1 LVTYFRFVLLLL
13 CVLPAR
19 QAAAAAFGAYHP
31 ARIYAETSSTSFL
44 LPMRDGVQLAIRLY
58 RPMENGRLVTAR
70 LPVIWH
76 ATLDIAD
83 NGPGAAPPPAPLR
96 QGFKLT
102 EDSTIESAHDLSAL
116 TQHGYVVAI
125 VARRGAGASF
135 GRRRGYEDLT
145 EAEDSYEITEWLAR
159 QSWSDGNV
167 GVYGCSNT
175 GEAAMHVLAMR
186 PPHLKAVFAGCFSFN
201 RFDGFVRGGI
211 IANWGAGPQ
220 RTLADDLRA
229 TPVDGP
235 DGHALLEAAARSH
248 TGSTY
253 LLDLMRGMPYRDSFS
268 DLTMS
273 RFWYEASVS
282 SYLDAMRASG
292 AALYIQGG
300 WRDDFRA
307 QGLLA
312 WANYLPGKRF
322 ILIGDW
328 THCANSGFD
337 LRAEELRFYDAFLK
351 GIDTGI
357 KSDLPIHYQTVDPGH
372 ATLTWHAAAT
382 WPVSSEAVTW
392 QFGADGTL
400 SRAAQAASTQNIP
413 IETALSCPGGITDPR
428 RVALSQP
435 CDPSAV
441 GARWS
446 SPALTADTTVT
457 GHPLLHVEIGASI
470 SEPRIFAYLEDVFPD
485 GHAEVV
491 TDARL
496 ALALRKTAL
505 PPWDNLGLPWHEAI
519 EADQQPLLHGETVA
533 ADVAFLPISYMFP
546 AGHKLRVAIAGADP
560 RERLR
565 PESPPG
571 ATLTI
576 VTGKTSLTVPEQ

>member
-1 LVTYFRFVLLLL
+1 MLLLFG
-13 CVLPAR
+13 LPAR
-19 QAAAAAFGAYHP
+19 PAAAAAFGAYHP
-31 ARIYAETSSTSFL
+31 APLYEGFSTTSFL

-58 RPMENGRLVTAR
+58 KPLENVRPVTAR
-70 LPVIWH
+70 WPVIWH

-83 NGPGAAPPPAPLR
+83 NGPGAAPPPAPPR
-96 QGFKLT
+96 PGFDVVD
-102 EDSTIESAHDLSAL
+102 DSTVEPAHDLAAL
-116 TQHGYVVAI
+116 TRHGYVVAI
-125 VARRGAGASF
+125 VARRGSGASF

-235 DGHALLEAAARSH
+235 DGRALLEAAAKSH
-248 TGSTY
+248 AGSTY

-268 DLTMS
+268 DLTLS

-292 AALYIQGG
+292 AALYVQGG

-307 QGLLA
+307 QGLIS

-322 ILIGDW
+322 LLIGDW
-328 THCANSGFD
+328 THCANTGFD

-357 KSDLPIHYQTVDPGH
+357 KDDAPIHYQTVDPGRRTLPWH
-372 ATLTWHAAAT
+372 EATT
-382 WPVSSEAVTW
+382 WPVKADLVTLH
-392 QFGADGTL
+392 FGANGTL
-400 SRAAQAASTQNIP
+400 SRTIQGAGPETVT
-413 IETALSCPGGITDPR
+413 IETNLSCPGGITDPR

-435 CDPSAV
+435 CDPSAG
-441 GARWS
+441 GARWT
-446 SPALTADTTVT
+446 SPALADDITVT
-457 GHPLLHVEIGASI
+457 GHPVLHVEIGASI
-470 SEPRIFAYLEDVFPD
+470 PEPRLFAYLEDVFPD
-485 GHAEVV
+485 GHADVI

-496 ALALRKTAL
+496 ALALRKTAA
-505 PPWDNLGLPWHEAI
+505 PPWDNLGLPWHHAI
-519 EADQQPLLHGETVA
+519 AADRQPLQPGERVA
-533 ADVAFLPISYMFP
+533 ADIAFLPISYVFP
-546 AGHKLRVAIAGADP
+546 AGHKLRIAIAGADP

-565 PESPPG
+565 PEIPPG
-571 ATLTI
+571 ATLSI
-576 VTGKTSLTVPEQ
+576 VTDRTTLTVPEQ